1 MISHLLNVVFPC
13 ICMSCKE
20 NYTSSQEGICISCL
34 ISLPKTHHWKHREN
48 PMFQNLS
55 AHAPVDFALAY
66 FYYSRKSKTAN
77 ILHAIKYKNKP
88 DMARMLGK
96 LFGQTVVSYL
106 DIQPED
112 VLVPI
117 PLHPSKLLLR
127 GYNQSACLAEG
138 ISEATG
144 IPVFENVLIRKH
156 NNASQT
162 RKSRENRWK
171 DSDAIFEAIS
181 TSLPSQRVILV
192 DDVYTTGATLVAASK
207 ALKKKMSYTR
217 IGVLTLARSRD

>member
-1 MISHLLNVVFPC
+1 MWFSLAFA
-13 ICMSCKE
+13 
-20 NYTSSQEGICISCL
+20 CL
-34 ISLPKTHHWKHREN
+34 VRKTIPQVRKAFASVASFRCPKRIIGSIGKIQCFKIYRLM
-48 PMFQNLS
+48 PQLI
-55 AHAPVDFALAY
+55 FALAY

-88 DMARMLGK
+88 EMARMLGK

-207 ALKKKMSYTR
+207 AIVKTVDQPRL
-217 IGVLTLARSRD
+217 GVLTLARSRE